1 MNNLKKFFN
10 NNKNKD
16 LHKWHHYFDIYEENF
31 LKYKKKG
38 ITLLEIGVSKGGSLK
53 MWQNYFNKESLIVGI
68 DILPEC
74 KKYEHE
80 NIKIFIGDQK
90 NINFLESVIKSI
102 GKPDIIIDDGGHS
115 SNQQIISFK

>member
-53 MWQNYFNKESLIVGI
+53 MWQNYFNKESLTS
-68 DILPEC
+68 
-74 KKYEHE
+74 K
-80 NIKIFIGDQK
+80 
-90 NINFLESVIKSI
+90 
-102 GKPDIIIDDGGHS
+102 
-115 SNQQIISFK
+115 